1 MPINRVKIGERMDM
15 NKAVAV
21 KRVFNVEITEILS
34 RIIQVDAKDEQ
45 SALSRVQALY
55 QNEEVVLGSE
65 DYRNTEFEVV
75 E

>member
-1 MPINRVKIGERMDM
+1 M

-21 KRVFNVEITEILS
+21 KRIFNVEITEILS
-34 RIIQVDAKDEQ
+34 RVIKVNAKDEQ